1 MGTGPLYIGGLSYSG
16 KTQLS
21 RLLMTYSDILITRR
35 TYLWTRQ
42 YSRFGDLSDGA
53 NLARCLD
60 AVLAVPGVRALEP
73 DRRQIESAFGEGPAT
88 YERLFTIIHA
98 QHAARRGARRWGDQ
112 LGGVE
117 RYAGIILAADDTAR
131 LIHMVRDP
139 RGRLAMI
146 ARSGRRPGAAGWE
159 IRRWRQSAQ
168 AGLARR
174 GQFPDRYLLVRYEE
188 LRGQPEAALQQI
200 FAFIDEPSTR
210 VAMPPDSLWDN
221 DPFFD
226 GRTALDARTA
236 AYVERHAALQMTT
249 LGYGPSAGRLS
260 LRQRVLLDLVD
271 EPVNRLGGW
280 IRERREATRPQG
292 DTTSAGR
299 DDGGA
304 RERTHRSG
312 TQAVSRSIVPGGARV
327 EQE

>member
-1 MGTGPLYIGGLSYSG
+1 MSIGPLYIGGLSYSG

-21 RLLMTYSDILITRR
+21 RLLMIHSDILITRR
-35 TYLWTRQ
+35 TYLWTQ
-42 YSRFGDLSDGA
+42 YYGRFGDLSDGA

-98 QHAARRGARRWGDQ
+98 RHAAQRGARRWGDQ

-117 RYAGIILAADDTAR
+117 QYAGIILSADDTAR

-139 RGRLAMI
+139 RGRLAMV
-146 ARSGRRPGAAGWE
+146 ARGGRRPGAAGWE

-168 AGLARR
+168 LGLARR
-174 GQFPDRYLLVRYEE
+174 GQFPDRYLLVRYEA
-188 LRGQPEAALQQI
+188 LRGQPEATLQQV
-200 FAFIDEPSTR
+200 FAFINEPLTR
-210 VAMPPDSLWDN
+210 VTMPTDSLWDN

-226 GRTALDARTA
+226 GRAALEARTA
-236 AYVERHAALQMTT
+236 AYVERHAVSQMAA
-249 LGYGPSAGRLS
+249 LGYEPSAVRLDF
-260 LRQRVLLDLVD
+260 RQRVLLDLVD
-271 EPVNRLGGW
+271 EPINRLGGW
-280 IRERREATRPQG
+280 IRERREATRPQR
-292 DTTSAGR
+292 DTTAGGR
-299 DDGGA
+299 NDGGA
-304 RERTHRSG
+304 GERSRRSG
-312 TQAVSRSIVPGGARV
+312 TQAVSRGIVPGGAGV